1 MVLKTCLE
9 SFKVIA
15 EQTQE
20 KILIVIENCDW
31 KLWLKIA
38 CIIFVYFTMGLKA
51 ADKFHFLLSGTAIK
65 WRVIS

>member
-20 KILIVIENCDW
+20 KILIVIENCD
-31 KLWLKIA
+31 
-38 CIIFVYFTMGLKA
+38 
-51 ADKFHFLLSGTAIK
+51 
-65 WRVIS
+65 

>member
-31 KLWLKIA
+31 KLWLKIVIENCLHNI
-38 CIIFVYFTMGLKA
+38 CIFYNG
-51 ADKFHFLLSGTAIK
+51 IK
-65 WRVIS
+65 SSW